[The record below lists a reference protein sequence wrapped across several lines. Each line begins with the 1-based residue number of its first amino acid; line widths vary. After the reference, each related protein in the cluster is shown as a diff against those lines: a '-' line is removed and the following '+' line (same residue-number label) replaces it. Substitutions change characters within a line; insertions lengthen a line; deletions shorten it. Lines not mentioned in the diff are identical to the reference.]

1 MKILAIR
8 GQNLASLAGRFEV
21 ALDSDPLAGAGL
33 FAIVGETG
41 AGKTTLLDA
50 MCAALFDKTPRL
62 EGHSTFKVGHGDDEK
77 QRLGTSDVRALV
89 RNGEA
94 MGWAEVD
101 FEGRDRRRYRARWE
115 VQRARK
121 KLDGR
126 WQDQRMKL
134 VRLDDGVVLGGTR
147 TETLA
152 AIRDALG
159 LTYDEFCRSALLA
172 QFQFSRFL
180 KASASERAE
189 LLERMT
195 GTRIYGDLSKA
206 AFAKARTLGEE
217 RRRLADEVARIVVLD
232 DDARAAALAAE
243 AAARAEVE
251 AGKATASALA
261 AASAWR
267 ERAAALRAEVTRGD
281 AAAEDARARRAAA
294 EATAREIAAV
304 ERVAPVREPWRARGE
319 AATAMVLAEQA
330 VEKAEAARA
339 QAATQDV
346 AAAARAETAR
356 AQVTEA
362 ARLAAA
368 AAPELA
374 RARVLDA
381 QVAAAARRAT
391 AATAEATAAR
401 ARATTASERAR
412 ALVEEEAAAARVVAD
427 GERWLGAREAHVR
440 MARDPA
446 RWRAVFERVVVA
458 KAALEGVRRTLDA
471 LAPEMLAADEAQA
484 KAEEVAAAAHAA
496 HERARA
502 EAETAEAQAREAPLV
517 PAERALE
524 RADRR
529 AAAVATLAGIA
540 EGARRAAGEEAR
552 FAAAA
557 ATAQHEHEAAV
568 VEIGEVGGR
577 LAREAAARAEAEDTL
592 ARLRKAAGHE
602 AARAELRDGE
612 ACPVCGATEHP
623 WRGGVVDA
631 LVAEQVTRVQGLR
644 GVTEELARVVRDAE
658 VRARLAEGRAEEKR
672 AAAIEAAATRAAASA
687 AWREALAAAG
697 ELPLVGEPAGDDA
710 ARWLD
715 GASREA
721 AAARAR
727 ALAAREV
734 ARGLAEAA
742 SAKQAAVLAAAHD
755 REDARHRLDH
765 ARAAAT
771 ALAARKQDAE
781 RALDEHG
788 RALSDARA
796 ELADVL
802 TADELRRLE
811 RDAAA
816 LRDRVMADVDACV
829 ERAASIAV
837 ARATLDRVRPDLAA
851 ATASAR
857 ELAAS
862 ASERAAAAQ
871 AASGEHA
878 ALASERAA
886 LLGGRGVDELE
897 RALGAVR
904 DAAAAEE
911 SAAREASVAAGRA
924 LSSAQAKRDAA
935 LEARTAALAT
945 HARAAAELTAALSLA
960 GLTEAAAAP
969 LIARD
974 AAWLSSARAEL
985 VALDDAAARATAVAT
1000 ERHRLLAEHE
1010 TLRPRVE
1017 AALAAAGRPERGASV
1032 ASSESK
1038 DTYGPGSFDS
1048 PSRALG
1054 LAQDERGWLDEPD
1067 DRWRARVT
1075 EETAR
1080 MEAAAA
1086 RLRALE
1092 LARQADDVA
1101 RARHADAVAAA
1112 AAHDALALPF
1122 EQLSAVIGS
1131 GDGRELRNFAQSLS
1145 LDALLAA
1152 ANHHLDQ
1159 LAPRYQLERVPGLDL
1174 ELHVIDREM
1183 GGDARAVNSLSGG
1196 ESFLVS
1202 LALALGL
1209 SSMAAADVEVRT
1221 LFIDEGFGSLDPAT
1235 LDSALAVLDQLR
1247 ASGRQVGIVSHV
1259 AELEE
1264 RVAASVAVRAVG
1276 GGRSVVEVRGARG

>member
-21 ALDSDPLAGAGL
+21 SLEADPLAGAGL

-77 QRLGTSDVRALV
+77 LRLGTSDVRALV

-134 VRLDDGVVLGGTR
+134 VRLDDGAVLGGTR
-147 TETLA
+147 TETLV
-152 AIRDALG
+152 AIREALG

-195 GTRIYGDLSKA
+195 GTRIYGDVSKA
-206 AFAKARTLGEE
+206 AFAKARALGEE

-232 DDARAAALAAE
+232 GDARAAAEAAE
-243 AAARAEVE
+243 AAARVDVD
-251 AGKATASALA
+251 AGKGVASALA
-261 AASAWR
+261 AATAWR
-267 ERAAALRAEVTRGD
+267 ERAAALRAEVARGD
-281 AAAEDARARRAAA
+281 AAAEDARARRSAA
-294 EATAREIAAV
+294 EPVAREIAAV

-319 AATAMVLAEQA
+319 AVTAMVLAEQA
-330 VEKAEAARA
+330 VEKTETARA
-339 QAATQDV
+339 QAAGQD
-346 AAAARAETAR
+346 AQATARAETAR
-356 AQVTEA
+356 AQVAEA
-362 ARLAAA
+362 ARVAAM

-381 QVAAAARRAT
+381 RVAEARRRADAAAAEAGTARMRAQ
-391 AATAEATAAR
+391 AAAERARGLGEEEQEAAR
-401 ARATTASERAR
+401 A
-412 ALVEEEAAAARVVAD
+412 VAA

-440 MARDPA
+440 MARDPD
-446 RWRAVFERVVVA
+446 RWRALLERVVTA
-458 KAALEGVRRTLDA
+458 RARLDRVRRALDA
-471 LAPEMLAADEAQA
+471 LAPEVLAAEEARA
-484 KAEEVAAAAHAA
+484 RAEEVAAAAHAA

-502 EAETAEAQAREAPLV
+502 EAATAEAQAREAPLV

-524 RADRR
+524 GAERR
-529 AAAVATLAGIA
+529 GAAVAALAAIA
-540 EGARRAAGEEAR
+540 DDARRAAGEEER

-557 ATAQHEHEAAV
+557 AEAQREHEAAV
-568 VEIGEVGGR
+568 VEIAEVGAR

-602 AARAELRDGE
+602 AARAELRDGDE
-612 ACPVCGATEHP
+612 CPVCGATEHP

-631 LVAEQVTRVQGLR
+631 LVAEQVARVNGLR
-644 GVTEELARVVRDAE
+644 GVTEALARAASDAE
-658 VRARLAEGRAEEKR
+658 VRARLAAGRAEEKR
-672 AAAIEAAATRAAASA
+672 AAAAEAAAERAAASA

-697 ELPLVGEPAGDDA
+697 ELPLVGEPASDEA

-715 GASREA
+715 GATREA
-721 AAARAR
+721 AAVRAR
-727 ALAAREV
+727 AAAARDA

-742 SAKQAAVLAAAHD
+742 GAKQAAVLAAAHD
-755 REDARHRLDH
+755 REDARHRLDV
-765 ARAAAT
+765 AREAAA
-771 ALAARKQDAE
+771 ALDARKQDVE
-781 RALDEHG
+781 RAVEEHG
-788 RALSDARA
+788 RAGADARA
-796 ELADVL
+796 ELAEVL
-802 TADELRRLE
+802 TADELRRLD

-816 LRDRVMADVDACV
+816 LRDRVMEDVLAC
-829 ERAASIAV
+829 V
-837 ARATLDRVRPDLAA
+837 ARAAEVAAARTALERVRPALAA
-851 ATASAR
+851 ATASAK
-857 ELAAS
+857 ELAA
-862 ASERAAAAQ
+862 AAGERAAAAET
-871 AASGEHA
+871 ARGEHA
-878 ALASERAA
+878 ALAGERAA
-886 LLGGRGVDELE
+886 LLGGRAADDLE
-897 RALGAVR
+897 RELAAVR

-911 SAAREASVAAGRA
+911 HAAREAAVAAGRA

-935 LEARTAALAT
+935 TEARATALDA
-945 HARAAAELTAALSLA
+945 HARAAAALSSALALA
-960 GLTEAAAAP
+960 GMTERDAAP
-969 LIARD
+969 LIVRD
-974 AAWLSSARAEL
+974 AAWLSTTRAEL
-985 VALDDAAARATAVAT
+985 VALDQAAARAAAVAT
-1000 ERHRLLAEHE
+1000 ERHRLLAEHDA
-1010 TLRPRVE
+1010 RRADVE
-1017 AALAAAGRPERGASV
+1017 
-1032 ASSESK
+1032 
-1038 DTYGPGSFDS
+1038 
-1048 PSRALG
+1048 RALVTVG
-1054 LAQDERGWLDEPD
+1054 PDERLLDEPD
-1067 DRWRARVT
+1067 ERWRALVAAET
-1075 EETAR
+1075 ERAES
-1080 MEAAAA
+1080 AAA

-1092 LARQADDVA
+1092 LTRQADDTA
-1101 RARHADAVAAA
+1101 RARHAAAVDAA
-1112 AAHDALALPF
+1112 AAHEALALPF
-1122 EQLSAVIGS
+1122 EQLSSVIGS
-1131 GDGRELRNFAQSLS
+1131 ADGRELRNFAQSLS

-1235 LDSALAVLDQLR
+1235 LDSALGVLDQLR
-1247 ASGRQVGIVSHV
+1247 ASGRQVGIVSHI

-1264 RVAASVAVRAVG
+1264 RVAAAVAVRAVG
-1276 GGRSVVEVRGARG
+1276 GGRSVVEVRGARA